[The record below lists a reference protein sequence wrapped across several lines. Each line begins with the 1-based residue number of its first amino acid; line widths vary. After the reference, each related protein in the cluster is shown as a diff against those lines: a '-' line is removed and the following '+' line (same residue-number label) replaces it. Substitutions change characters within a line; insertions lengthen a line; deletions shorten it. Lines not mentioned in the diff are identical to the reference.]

1 MADLTGGAVRAG
13 DESEYVAYL
22 TARLPSLR
30 RMAAQLVGDAHRGD
44 DLVQQA
50 ITKLYTHWRRATQAS
65 NLDSYVYRI
74 LVRAFLDEKRLRWAA
89 VRLGIEPVDRPDPPT
104 VDVEGRMLLREA
116 LAVLPP
122 RQRAAVALRYL
133 ADLSVDEVAEILG
146 VSPGTVKSQ
155 THDGLAALRR
165 QLTVD
170 PDRPAT
176 RRGVTS

>member
-1 MADLTGGAVRAG
+1 VRAR
-13 DESEYVAYL
+13 DESEYVAYV
-22 TARLPSLR
+22 TARLPGLR
-30 RMAAQLVGDAHRGD
+30 RVAAQLIGDAHRGD

-50 ITKLYTHWRRATQAS
+50 ITKLYTHWRRATQAG

-74 LVRAFLDEKRLRWAA
+74 LVRVFLDEKRLRWAA
-89 VRLGIEPVDRPDPPT
+89 VRLGSDPVDRPEPTT
-104 VDVEGRMLLREA
+104 VDVEDRLLLREA

-133 ADLSVDEVAEILG
+133 ADLPVDEVAEILG

-165 QLTVD
+165 QMAVD
-170 PDRPAT
+170 TELPATT
-176 RRGVTS
+176 RRGVM

>member
-1 MADLTGGAVRAG
+1 VNAR
-13 DESEYVAYL
+13 DESEYVAYV

-30 RMAAQLVGDAHRGD
+30 RVAAQLVGDAHRGD

-65 NLDSYVYRI
+65 SLDRYVYRI
-74 LVRAFLDEKRLRWAA
+74 LVRVFLDERRLGWAA
-89 VRLGIEPVDRPDPPT
+89 VRLGADPVERSQPPT
-104 VDVEGRMLLREA
+104 VDVEDRMLLHEA
-116 LAVLPP
+116 LALLPP

-133 ADLSVDEVAEILG
+133 ADLPVDEVAEILG

-155 THDGLAALRR
+155 THDALAALRR

-170 PDRPAT
+170 TGNNDDRPAP
-176 RRGVTS
+176 RRGVTR